1 VDDEGSPGPWPPRPH
16 PSLAV
21 LLAVAVALRVAQ
33 IDVGAQ
39 VDEVY
44 HVLAGLSWLEEGTF
58 AIGDGV
64 YTRTPG
70 FTVLVAASLELFG
83 DSLVA
88 ARIPALAFGL
98 GWIALV
104 FEWTRRVA
112 GLRVAWIVGLFFAFD
127 SGAVHLSQFAR
138 FYTLHGLLFW
148 VGAAG
153 VYWLVVADA
162 DRARKGLVGA
172 TAAASLALA
181 FHFQPSAAIGA
192 VALLAWAAGRWIASA
207 GPDRTQAVSR
217 LLLLVLAASV
227 LAGAA
232 HLSGVLQDVWAT
244 YRVPADWARH
254 RADQIRFYHWW
265 LEGRFPVLWR
275 LYPLAVVLTVA
286 RRRRVGVYSA
296 VMFVVPILLH
306 SFAGPKDGRYVYYA
320 MPFFYLTWG
329 IAVSEALAG
338 IRTAAEGMW
347 GDAAARTLPTRWRRG
362 LTACT
367 VAAVLAFPLY
377 TSPAFKATIGM
388 VSDDGPDRP
397 YGQPHWTAAARE
409 LRPLAEEKDVVLAS
423 RAVKAMYYLGR
434 ADAEVIFRPPVG
446 AVLRPVNG
454 FEVDER
460 IGLPVLHTR
469 TGLSQFLR
477 CHGSGLVVI
486 ERARWAGLEE
496 EKSGVL
502 AETIR
507 EATEVVE
514 SPGAWG
520 LVVREWTSRADVEGE
535 GCTAVRTLT
544 RRSSTGR
551 PAGRRE

>member
-1 VDDEGSPGPWPPRPH
+1 MDEGTRGPWPWPH

-21 LLAVAVALRVAQ
+21 LLVVAVALRVAQ
-33 IDVGAQ
+33 IDIGAQ

-58 AIGDGV
+58 AVGDGV

-70 FTVLVAASLELFG
+70 FTVLVAGSLKLFG

-88 ARIPALAFGL
+88 ARIPALVFGL

-112 GLRVAWIVGLFFAFD
+112 GLRVAWIAGLFFAFD
-127 SGAVHLSQFAR
+127 PGAIRLSQFAR

-153 VYWLVVADA
+153 VYWLAAADA

-181 FHFQPSAAIGA
+181 SHFQPSAAIGA
-192 VALLAWAAGRWIASA
+192 VALVAWAAGRWIASA
-207 GPDRTQAVSR
+207 GPDRRKAASR

-232 HLSGVLQDVWAT
+232 HATGVLQDVWAT
-244 YRVPADWARH
+244 YRTPADWARH

-275 LYPLAVVLTVA
+275 LYPLAVVLTAA
-286 RRRRVGVYSA
+286 RRRRVGVFSA
-296 VMFVVPILLH
+296 VMFAVPLLLH
-306 SFAGPKDGRYVYYA
+306 SFAGPKDERYLYYA
-320 MPFFYLTWG
+320 MPFFFVTWG
-329 IAVSEALAG
+329 IALSEALAG
-338 IRTAAEGMW
+338 IRTAAERIW
-347 GDAAARTLPTRWRRG
+347 GAPEARTLPARWRRG

-367 VAAVLAFPLY
+367 VAAVLAVPVY
-377 TSPAFKATIGM
+377 TSPAFKTTVGM

-397 YGQPHWTAAARE
+397 YGQPDWTAAARE
-409 LRPLAEEKDVVLAS
+409 LRPLAEEKEVVLAS

-446 AVLRPVNG
+446 SVLRPVDG

-507 EATEVVE
+507 DTTEVVE
-514 SPGAWG
+514 TPAGWG
-520 LVVREWTSRADVEGE
+520 LVVREWSGRAEFEVE
-535 GCTAVRTLT
+535 GCTAVRRLT
-544 RRSSTGR
+544 RKASTSRAAGGR
-551 PAGRRE
+551 E